1 MANIRAQAMGSG
13 TTTQDLADMFG
24 IHRGFFCLG
33 APRKPE
39 HGGDPSSQRFRP
51 DARAHAAGASAVE
64 RPKVR
69 IQAALPS
76 RPAAAVGDPVRKRCR
91 IAAHT
96 SFRQWGCRMVLG
108 PVMPVSGA
116 LVSDTLRASIL
127 NFEVLSTRLVAKR
140 QTRIWHN
147 GELDILTRCETDG
160 VFLLVVTGWRGDET
174 TPPKG

>member
-1 MANIRAQAMGSG
+1 M
-13 TTTQDLADMFG
+13 
-24 IHRGFFCLG
+24 
-33 APRKPE
+33 
-39 HGGDPSSQRFRP
+39 
-51 DARAHAAGASAVE
+51 
-64 RPKVR
+64 
-69 IQAALPS
+69 
-76 RPAAAVGDPVRKRCR
+76 RKRCR
-91 IAAHT
+91 TAAHT

-116 LVSDTLRASIL
+116 LFSDTLRASIL

-147 GELDILTRCETDG
+147 GELDILIRCETDG